1 MRLRASFIT
10 LFLLFAIIP
19 VIFAQNAART
29 NKSEAG
35 NDSLQL
41 RFPVSK
47 TTADNIDN
55 LQRHALDLKNP
66 TNIVTDTLYNLK
78 DSTYSLST
86 RLGDTPLGTPI
97 TLSSDEYSAWK
108 FRQSLQNYFREKNK
122 SEFENAGRGWILF

>member
-78 DSTYSLST
+78 DSTYSLVEV
-86 RLGDTPLGTPI
+86 R
-97 TLSSDEYSAWK
+97 
-108 FRQSLQNYFREKNK
+108 
-122 SEFENAGRGWILF
+122 